1 MFLRDVGTMS
11 PDEHVLYNYWLVTL
25 TLLELGIPWI
35 TIQTFTTNEISLVL
49 AVHLAKR
56 EKTEESE
63 MMQQKLTMN
72 RR

>member
-1 MFLRDVGTMS
+1 MGNMS

-25 TLLELGIPWI
+25 TLLEIGIPW
-35 TIQTFTTNEISLVL
+35 TEIQTFTPSEISLVL
-49 AVHLAKR
+49 AVHLAKKER
-56 EKTEESE
+56 AEESE